1 MQGDPSDRPRRAD
14 GTGLELTLRPGPI
27 PRALAALLRAQDRE
41 WFGYVLVLPALAL
54 IGLVVLYPVAQAI
67 NLGFTNASTLNA
79 GQQSYVGFDNY
90 RTLFSDP
97 SFFSHYADAPAL
109 INSVKLTAMAVILEL
124 VLGMGLALLL
134 RQKVPGIRIFR
145 SITMAS
151 WVIPVVA
158 TVMMF
163 NLMWLPRYGLV
174 NILLKD
180 VGLGRYNAFWFG
192 DLNLAMPAIVIMHV
206 WRNAPFFGIALF
218 AAIQGIPTDHYE
230 AAAIDGASVFQRFR
244 HITIPGV
251 AYVAM
256 IMVIIHVLWT
266 FNNFDFVYLSTG
278 GGPVN
283 STMVLPVYV
292 YLAFWHNYTSGYA
305 SAAGVVML
313 LMLLV
318 VTIPYI
324 FMVQETET

>member
-1 MQGDPSDRPRRAD
+1 MQNRPNRTGSAD
-14 GTGLELTLRPGPI
+14 GAGLELKLRPGPLS
-27 PRALAALLRAQDRE
+27 RAVASLLHAQNKE
-41 WFGYVLVLPALAL
+41 WFGYLLALPALTL
-54 IGLVVLYPVAQAI
+54 IGLVVLYPVVQGI
-67 NLGFTNASTLNA
+67 VLGFSNA
-79 GQQSYVGFDNY
+79 GTLTPGQQTYVGLDNF
-90 RTLFSDP
+90 RTLFNDP
-97 SFFSHYADAPAL
+97 TFFNGIFEQSAL
-109 INSVKLTAMAVILEL
+109 TNSVKLTVIAVVLEL

-134 RQKVPGIRIFR
+134 RQKVPGIRVFR

-180 VGLGRYNAFWFG
+180 IGLGQYNAFWFG
-192 DLNLAMPAIVIMHV
+192 NLNLAMPAIIIMNV
-206 WRNAPFFGIALF
+206 WRNTPFFGIALF
-218 AAIQGIPTDHYE
+218 ASIQSIPADHYE
-230 AAAIDGASVFQRFR
+230 AAAIDGASAFQRFR
-244 HITIPGV
+244 YITLPGV
-251 AYVAM
+251 SYVAM

-278 GGPVN
+278 GGPIN
-283 STMVLPVYV
+283 TTMVLPVYV
-292 YLAFWHNYTSGYA
+292 YLQFWHNYTAGYA
-305 SAAGVVML
+305 ASAGVVMM

-324 FMVQETET
+324 FMVQEADA

>member
-1 MQGDPSDRPRRAD
+1 MQDPSDRTHRAD

-27 PRALAALLRAQDRE
+27 PRTLATLLRMQDRE
-41 WFGYVLVLPALAL
+41 WFGYVLALPALAL
-54 IGLVVLYPVAQAI
+54 IALVVLYPVAQGI
-67 NLGFTNASTLNA
+67 NLGFTNASTLA
-79 GQQSYVGFDNY
+79 PGQQAYVGFDNFH
-90 RTLFSDP
+90 TLFADP
-97 SFFSHYADAPAL
+97 DFWNGFPGSSAL
-109 INSVKLTAMAVILEL
+109 VNSVELTFWAVILEL

-145 SITMAS
+145 SLTMAS

-163 NLMWLPRYGLV
+163 NLMWLPSYGLV

-180 VGLGRYNAFWFG
+180 VGLGQFNKFWFG

-206 WRNAPFFGIALF
+206 WRNTPFFGIALF
-218 AAIQGIPTDHYE
+218 AAIQSIPTDNYE
-230 AAAIDGASVFQRFR
+230 AAAIDGASVLQRFR
-244 HITIPGV
+244 YITIPGV
-251 AYVAM
+251 TYVAM

-266 FNNFDFVYLSTG
+266 FNNFEFVYLSTG

-283 STMVLPVYV
+283 ATMVMPVYV

-305 SAAGVVML
+305 SAAGVVMM

-324 FMVQETET
+324 FLVQETDT

>member
-1 MQGDPSDRPRRAD
+1 MHEPSDRTRRAD
-14 GTGLELTLRPGPI
+14 GTGLALTLRPGPLT
-27 PRALAALLRAQDRE
+27 RALSSLLRAQDRE
-41 WFGYVLVLPALAL
+41 WFGYVLALPALAL
-54 IGLVVLYPVAQAI
+54 IGLVVLYPVVQGI
-67 NLGFTNASTLNA
+67 VLGFTNAGTLNP
-79 GQQSYVGFDNY
+79 GQQTFVGLDNF
-90 RTLFSDP
+90 RTLFADP
-97 SFFSHYADAPAL
+97 DFFNGFPGSSAL
-109 INSVKLTAMAVILEL
+109 VNSVELTFWAVVLEL

-145 SITMAS
+145 SVTMAS

-180 VGLGRYNAFWFG
+180 IGLGRYNAFWFG

-218 AAIQGIPTDHYE
+218 ASMQSIPADHYE
-230 AAAIDGASVFQRFR
+230 AAAIDGASAFQRFR

-283 STMVLPVYV
+283 ATMVMPVYV
-292 YLAFWHNYTSGYA
+292 YLQFWHNYTAGFAA
-305 SAAGVVML
+305 SAGVVMM